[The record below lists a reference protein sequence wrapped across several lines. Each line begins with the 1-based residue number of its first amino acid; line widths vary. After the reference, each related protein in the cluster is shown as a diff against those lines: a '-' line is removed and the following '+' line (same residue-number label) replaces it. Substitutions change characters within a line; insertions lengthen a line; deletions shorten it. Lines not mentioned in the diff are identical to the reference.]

1 MARTHGSRA
10 EITGPLIRDTALRLF
25 AKDGFNAVSMRKI
38 AAEVGVQ
45 VGTLYT
51 YTTDKQSLLF
61 DLMND
66 HMQNL
71 HAAWQDLPDADPLTR
86 LDHFVQ
92 FHLSYHLQRPDVVFL
107 SYMELRALT
116 PENRSAIVRQRR
128 HYEDMLALILEDGVR
143 AGLMK
148 VDDLRLTTMALIAML
163 TGVTTWYRPD
173 GRLDTARIET
183 VYREMVR
190 RLVGA
195 G

>member
-10 EITGPLIRDTALRLF
+10 EITGPLIRETALRLF

-51 YTTDKQSLLF
+51 YTADKQSLLF
-61 DLMND
+61 DLMAD

-71 HAAWQDLPDADPLTR
+71 QTAWQDAPDLGALAR
-86 LDHFVQ
+86 LDRFVI
-92 FHLSYHLQRPDVVFL
+92 FHLDYHLQRPDVVFI

-116 PENRSAIVRQRR
+116 PENRSAIVRMRR
-128 HYEDMLALILEDGVR
+128 QYEDALAMILEAGVKE
-143 AGLMK
+143 GVMHI
-148 VDDLRLTTMALIAML
+148 DDLRLSTMALIAML
-163 TGVTTWYRPD
+163 TGVTAWYRPD
-173 GRLDTARIET
+173 GRLDTARIQK
-183 VYREMVR
+183 VYLEMTR
-190 RLVGA
+190 RLVGT

>member
-61 DLMND
+61 DLMAD

-71 HAAWQDLPDADPLTR
+71 HGAWQDLPDADPVTR

-92 FHLSYHLQRPDVVFL
+92 FHLSYHLERPDVVFL

-148 VDDLRLTTMALIAML
+148 IDDLRLTTMALIAML